1 MTRPLVLLVFAAAS
15 ISRDAT
21 AAELTIKN
29 VRLGKVLSGPPVA
42 ADQLNG
48 AVVFVEEWGIHCGPC
63 LAQVPHIVMWQDELA
78 DFGLVIVA
86 PHRQKATDDE
96 VRSTARARGINY
108 TVTTGYVA
116 GGKGNGI
123 PHSFIFDTDGKCVFE
138 GNPADAEK
146 KLRTTFGAALVAKAG
161 RDSFPKALAAQV
173 DALKAGKP
181 PAAILA
187 KVQPFTRAPDAE
199 TAAAAKAL
207 ADALTGPAKA
217 SLEAARSQR
226 SDDPLAAYDRT
237 QRLSVTF
244 KGSPVGAD
252 AARFLAEL
260 KADRTVTA
268 ELRARPLL
276 ERVRV
281 IDQQLGKA
289 LGEKETPDDAFRKAM
304 AGPLKQLRDAVAVM
318 KRQAPDARATKD
330 AVVLADKYGVK

>member
-1 MTRPLVLLVFAAAS
+1 MTRPLAVLILAAAC
-15 ISRDAT
+15 ISRDAN
-21 AAELTIKN
+21 AGELTIKN
-29 VRLGKVLSGPPVA
+29 VRLGKMLSGPPVA
-42 ADQLNG
+42 VDQLDG

-86 PHRQKATDDE
+86 QHRQKATDDE
-96 VRSTARARGINY
+96 IRSTARARGINY
-108 TVTTGYVA
+108 TVTTGYVSGSSA
-116 GGKGNGI
+116 TSI
-123 PHSFIFDTDGKCVFE
+123 PHSFIFGADGKCVFE

-146 KLRTTFGAALVAKAG
+146 TLRTTFGAALVAKAG
-161 RDSFPKALAAQV
+161 RDSFPKALAVHV
-173 DALKAGKP
+173 DALKTGKP
-181 PAAILA
+181 PAAILT

-207 ADALTGPAKA
+207 VDAMTGPAKV

-226 SDDPLAAYDRT
+226 SDDPLAAYDRAL
-237 QRLSVTF
+237 RLSVTF

-260 KADRTVTA
+260 KADKTVTA
-268 ELRARPLL
+268 ELRARPYL
-276 ERVRV
+276 EKVRA

-289 LGEKETPDDAFRKAM
+289 LGEKESPDDTFRKAM

-330 AVVLADKYGVK
+330 AVVLAEKYGVK